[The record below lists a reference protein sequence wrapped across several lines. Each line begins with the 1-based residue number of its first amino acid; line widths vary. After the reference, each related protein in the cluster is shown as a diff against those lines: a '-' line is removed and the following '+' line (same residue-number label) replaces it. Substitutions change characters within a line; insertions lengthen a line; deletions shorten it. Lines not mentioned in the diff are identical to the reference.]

1 MTLKNFLEKEPMLD
15 PVQIVTILRN
25 FDTAFDATNSAKQL
39 TVEKLKTF
47 TEDELKRALAG
58 MSLAEWLSAS
68 PRNSTLNSL
77 VWRIVTAGT
86 ASVLMSQPHLS
97 PFIKFAILVSESAIS
112 DQMVLWRAR
121 SAAAASGGH

>member
-1 MTLKNFLEKEPMLD
+1 MTLKNFLEKEATLD
-15 PVQIVTILRN
+15 PVQIATILRN
-25 FDTAFDATNSAKQL
+25 FDTAFNATDPEKQL
-39 TVEKLKTF
+39 TVEKLKAF
-47 TEDELKRALAG
+47 TESECKKELSG